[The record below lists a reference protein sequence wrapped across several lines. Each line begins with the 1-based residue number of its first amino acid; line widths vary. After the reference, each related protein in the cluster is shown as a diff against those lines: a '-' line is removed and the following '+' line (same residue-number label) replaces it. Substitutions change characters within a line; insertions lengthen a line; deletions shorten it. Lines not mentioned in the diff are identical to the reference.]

1 MSDDHEHHAHIE
13 TPAPFLFCIATAIM
27 FIGLVMA
34 TAGGEDKTGDT
45 GYWFVFILGIMG
57 MFTAFFMWIQ
67 DYWDQESEEDEHIE
81 TYHSFWATISTRKIQ
96 YETELSRFLGKLQSF
111 TLLCNYAFLR
121 FALDLCVL
129 SLFRNKFE
137 DSQGLQT
144 MTQ

>member
-81 TYHSFWATISTRKIQ
+81 MYKEDKSKWYCDEHPKYKHRCPK
-96 YETELSRFLGKLQSF
+96 
-111 TLLCNYAFLR
+111 CNPKGA
-121 FALDLCVL
+121 V
-129 SLFRNKFE
+129 
-137 DSQGLQT
+137 
-144 MTQ
+144 